1 MESAIDTDT
10 GFGASS
16 LHEVQAFNVYCTS
29 SSAGMGISSCHSRD
43 SSRMKEGSF
52 PSNTSAAGAKFS
64 TAASSTSSRSKRA
77 SELDG
82 TVGASLHT
90 SLHARNV
97 HSDPLQYSMN

>member
-1 MESAIDTDT
+1 VESAIDTDT

-16 LHEVQAFNVYCTS
+16 LHEVQACIVYCAS
-29 SSAGMGISSCHSRD
+29 SSAVMLTSSCHSRD

-64 TAASSTSSRSKRA
+64 TAASSTSSRSKWA
-77 SELDG
+77 SEFDG

-97 HSDPLQYSMN
+97 HSDLLQYSMN